1 MEMVSAPRFPQLRQ
15 QTKLQLGLVTG
26 LGTAAEG
33 GDEQLDVLREC
44 QPTQL
49 AIEHL
54 CTTQRSLEMC
64 MAEEQTATA
73 TSFSHKAG
81 FVQFVFLE
89 KKTPKPTVTECKITY
104 Y

>member
-1 MEMVSAPRFPQLRQ
+1 
-15 QTKLQLGLVTG
+15 
-26 LGTAAEG
+26 
-33 GDEQLDVLREC
+33 
-44 QPTQL
+44 
-49 AIEHL
+49 
-54 CTTQRSLEMC
+54 
-64 MAEEQTATA
+64 MAEDQTATG

>member
-1 MEMVSAPRFPQLRQ
+1 
-15 QTKLQLGLVTG
+15 LQLGLVTD
-26 LGTAAEG
+26 L
-33 GDEQLDVLREC
+33 EQQRKEWMNSSTFCVSAS
-44 QPTQL
+44 QHSWQV

-54 CTTQRSLEMC
+54 AQCRGAWRC
-64 MAEEQTATA
+64 MAEDQTATG